1 MIDRKRYQETFS
13 RLQVSPETRRRILDM
28 EMKQSRR
35 RPRLAVL
42 ALAAVLIV
50 VLAATAMAAFGGT
63 LGDWF
68 AREWANRTGGEIS
81 EDQALVIDSLT
92 EKVGESRTVGDVTV
106 TVDSITVGGDVLWA
120 LVDVEGLDFAADQ
133 QYTFG
138 KMAVDILPDP
148 SEGNG
153 AVMAYSVGSIGLTES
168 GAVRMLLEYSG
179 TFSTANQLNAGGYTL
194 SLRLEDLARVV
205 PGGGSADDEVIAQG
219 QWDFSIPLTVESMS
233 TVITIDSAVV
243 KGRVS
248 DDAVGSAGETEGD
261 GALEG
266 TIIDTSLADFTLKD
280 IQITSTGVSFVAD
293 EATDLLQVTAIFAD
307 GTEVEAAGGGG
318 SRMEDGA
325 WYSNSQWPVPLNVE
339 DIAALRIGETEI
351 AVT

>member
-1 MIDRKRYQETFS
+1 
-13 RLQVSPETRRRILDM
+13 M

-50 VLAATAMAAFGGT
+50 VLAATAMAAFSGT

-120 LVDVEGLDFAADQ
+120 LVDVTGVEFAANEKYSFDS
-133 QYTFG
+133 FD
-138 KMAVDILPDP
+138 VEILPDP
-148 SEGNG
+148 SEGNYGG
-153 AVMAYSVGSIGLTES
+153 AAYSIGSIGRTES
-168 GAVRMLLEYSG
+168 GAVRMLLEYDG
-179 TFSTANQLNAGGYTL
+179 IFSTGNQINAGGYTL
-194 SLRLEDLARVV
+194 ELRMSDLTLRRS
-205 PGGGSADDEVIAQG
+205 PGERDEVIYEG
-219 QWDFSIPLTVESMS
+219 QWDFSIPLTESMLPA
-233 TVITIDSAVV
+233 ITIDSAVV

-318 SRMEDGA
+318 SRMDDGT

-351 AVT
+351 AVN